1 MTTRTITHTAAP
13 LTRTQPQSTDAT
25 DAAAVGQM
33 VEDRP
38 AIILHNLRRVLRDAE
53 RRGKTIQPR
62 YLLDIIEG
70 KKA

>member
-1 MTTRTITHTAAP
+1 M
-13 LTRTQPQSTDAT
+13 D
-25 DAAAVGQM
+25 
-33 VEDRP
+33 DRP

-53 RRGKTIQPR
+53 RRGGTIRPR